1 MILDIVLI
9 AILLL
14 GAFIGYKK
22 GFVKVAVKLGTFI
35 VAIILAF
42 VFQAGVAEFVGETLG
57 LNNSIHVAVED
68 KLIDFT
74 ATEEGEKKENIN
86 IPILENTIKDINSV
100 AEDKKSEVISD
111 WANNITTFVIKG
123 ISFIA
128 IFIVVSILMGIIGL
142 ILDTVCKLPVLK
154 TLNGTLGA
162 TTELILMIF
171 RILILLAI
179 ISFLS
184 PLEILTSVTNYINE
198 SCITK
203 WLYENNIIISII
215 GRKLL

>member
-14 GAFIGYKK
+14 GAFIGYKR
-22 GFVKVAVKLGTFI
+22 GFVKVIIKLGTFVLAI
-35 VAIILAF
+35 ALSFILQSSVATFI
-42 VFQAGVAEFVGETLG
+42 GESLG
-57 LNNSIHVAVED
+57 LENSINVAVED
-68 KLIDFT
+68 KLVKF
-74 ATEEGEKKENIN
+74 AKTEEKEEQNNVN
-86 IPILENTIKDINSV
+86 IPILEKTIEEINRA
-100 AEDKKSEVISD
+100 AEDKKTEVISE
-111 WANNITTFVIKG
+111 WSGKITNFVIKG
-123 ISFIA
+123 ISFILV
-128 IFIVVSILMGIIGL
+128 FVVVSILMGIIGL

-162 TTELILMIF
+162 STEVLLMIF

-184 PLEILTSVTNYINE
+184 PLDILNSVTNYINE

-203 WLYENNIIISII
+203 WLYENNIIISIL
-215 GRKLL
+215 GTKLL

>member
-1 MILDIVLI
+1 MIIDIVLI
-9 AILLL
+9 VILLL
-14 GAFIGYKK
+14 GALIGYKR
-22 GFVKVAVKLGTFI
+22 GFVKVIVKLGTFAL
-35 VAIILAF
+35 AIALAF
-42 VFQAGVAEFVGETLG
+42 ILQSSVAVFVGKSLG
-57 LNNSIHVAVED
+57 LENSINIAVEE
-68 KLIDFT
+68 KLVKFT
-74 ATEEGEKKENIN
+74 KTEEKEGQNNVN
-86 IPILENTIKDINSV
+86 IPILEKTIEEINQASV
-100 AEDKKSEVISD
+100 DKKTEIISD
-111 WANNITTFVIKG
+111 WSSKITDFVIKG
-123 ISFIA
+123 ISFML

-162 TTELILMIF
+162 STEVLLMVF

-184 PLEILTSVTNYINE
+184 PLEILNSVTKYINE

-203 WLYENNIIISII
+203 WLYENNIIISIL

>member
-1 MILDIVLI
+1 MIIDIVLI
-9 AILLL
+9 VILLL
-14 GAFIGYKK
+14 GALIGYKI
-22 GFVKVAVKLGTFI
+22 GFVKVIVKLGTFAL
-35 VAIILAF
+35 AIALAF
-42 VFQAGVAEFVGETLG
+42 ILQSSVAVFVGKSLG
-57 LNNSIHVAVED
+57 LENSINIAVEE
-68 KLIDFT
+68 KLVKFT
-74 ATEEGEKKENIN
+74 KTEEKEGQNNVN
-86 IPILENTIKDINSV
+86 IPILEKTIEEINQASV
-100 AEDKKSEVISD
+100 DKKTEIISD
-111 WANNITTFVIKG
+111 WSSKITDFVIKG
-123 ISFIA
+123 ISFML

-162 TTELILMIF
+162 STEVLLMVF

-184 PLEILTSVTNYINE
+184 PLEILNSVTKYINE

-203 WLYENNIIISII
+203 WLYENNIIISIL